1 MTRHGLNATNS
12 HVYSY
17 HERKKDAKQAG
28 YGTDRMRLSK
38 DAIKAFDCC
47 SLTLQPT
54 KRPVIT
60 PQGYVFDKEAIFSF
74 ILEKKKTYEKQLKE
88 YERQK
93 QEEIKEFR
101 DKAAQEEEDAKQ
113 RFEETEK
120 NIVTKRVASTSSSSS
135 EAGSSGVSNMSGSR
149 KRELPSFW
157 LPSMCPDAKKSKL
170 VKPEKTVY
178 CPMSGKPLKVK
189 DLTDVVWTEVKDPDN
204 KASMISREDRYQ
216 CAVTGD
222 TLYNSTPCAVL
233 RTSGHVVTVECVE
246 KIVKKDWTHPLTGAS
261 LTEKDIIPIVRGATG
276 FSAANDQ
283 LVAEKE
289 RPMNAIS

>member
-1 MTRHGLNATNS
+1 MHLSRHDVLDFSENRMGGTRHGNNATNS

-17 HERKKDAKQAG
+17 HERRKDAKEAG
-28 YGTDRMRLSK
+28 YGTDKMRLSK

-60 PQGYVFDKEAIFSF
+60 PQGYVFDKESIFSF

-101 DKAAQEEEDAKQ
+101 DKAAQEAEDARE

-120 NIVTKRVASTSSSSS
+120 NIVTKRVASVSKS
-135 EAGSSGVSNMSGSR
+135 EDSVGVTNMTGNR

-157 LPSMCPDAKKSKL
+157 LPSMAPDAKKSKVSSDWL
-170 VKPEKTVY
+170 THNNTV
-178 CPMSGKPLKVK
+178 L
-189 DLTDVVWTEVKDPDN
+189 
-204 KASMISREDRYQ
+204 
-216 CAVTGD
+216 
-222 TLYNSTPCAVL
+222 
-233 RTSGHVVTVECVE
+233 
-246 KIVKKDWTHPLTGAS
+246 
-261 LTEKDIIPIVRGATG
+261 
-276 FSAANDQ
+276 
-283 LVAEKE
+283 
-289 RPMNAIS
+289 

>member
-1 MTRHGLNATNS
+1 MGGTRHGNNATNS

-17 HERKKDAKQAG
+17 AERKKDAKQSG
-28 YGTDRMRLSK
+28 YGSDKIRLTK
-38 DAIKAFDCC
+38 DAIKPFDCC

-60 PQGYVFDKEAIFSF
+60 PQGYMFDKESIFSF

-93 QEEIKEFR
+93 QEEVKEFR
-101 DKAAQEEEDAKQ
+101 DKTALEEEEARE

-120 NIVTKRVASTSSSSS
+120 NIVTKRKAISD
-135 EAGSSGVSNMSGSR
+135 AGSYSDVSNMSGKR
-149 KRELPSFW
+149 KREMPSFW
-157 LPSMCPDAKKSKL
+157 LPSMCPDAKKSKM
-170 VKPEKTVY
+170 VKPDKTVY

-189 DLTDVVWTEVKDPDN
+189 DLVDVVWTEVNDPDE
-204 KASMISREDRYQ
+204 KKSLISREDRYQ

-222 TLYNSTPCAVL
+222 TLYNTTPCAVL
-233 RTSGHVVTVECVE
+233 KTSGHVVTLECVE
-246 KIVKKDWTHPLTGAS
+246 KIIKKDWINPLTGQT
-261 LTEKDIIPIVRGATG
+261 LKEKDIIPIVRGATG
-276 FSAANDQ
+276 FSASGHQ
-283 LVAEKE
+283 LLAEKE